1 MVASEDEFWLP
12 CVTPEDE
19 LLLSLLV
26 PLLLVPE
33 SVLLLV
39 PESVELLVPVSVELL
54 VPVSVELLVPVS
66 VELLVPVSVLVALC
80 SCPTHSPA
88 PVTIAT
94 TSPPRLT
101 SELVVHVLPFLPI
114 VPPRL
119 VTRFAGRAVDGPGTG
134 CTGTGRTPSAP

>member
-12 CVTPEDE
+12 CVTPVDE

-26 PLLLVPE
+26 P
-33 SVLLLV
+33 
-39 PESVELLVPVSVELL
+39 ESVELPVPLLLVPVSVELL
-54 VPVSVELLVPVS
+54 VPP
-66 VELLVPVSVLVALC
+66 LLVPVSVLVALC

-119 VTRFAGRAVDGPGTG
+119 LTRFA
-134 CTGTGRTPSAP
+134 C